1 MRRLVVLGAA
11 LAFLVFFGFLT
22 WISISEHGLTFEG
35 VVSICVVVL
44 LAVGVVGALIN
55 PPRY

>member
-1 MRRLVVLGAA
+1 MRRLLVLGAA

-22 WISISEHGLTFEG
+22 FISISEHGLTFEG
-35 VVSICVVVL
+35 VVSILVVAL
-44 LAVGVVGALIN
+44 LTVGIVGALIN